1 MALNKGLT
9 VKQLLQACQRQVA
22 KGNGD
27 KYIIISSDD
36 EGNSFHTLFY
46 EFTDDKKDI
55 EYYLNLEQ
63 DRSHTVD
70 DTVAL
75 G

>member
-1 MALNKGLT
+1 MAINKGLT
-9 VKQLLQACQRQVA
+9 VKDLYRECQRMIS

-27 KYIIISSDD
+27 KYIIVSDDD
-36 EGNSFHTLFY
+36 EGNGFHTLFY
-46 EFTDDKKDI
+46 GITDDKDDL
-55 EYYLNLEQ
+55 EYFLSIEQ
-63 DRSHTVD
+63 DKSHTVD

>member
-1 MALNKGLT
+1 MAINKGLT
-9 VKQLLQACQRQVA
+9 VKDLYRECQRMIS

-27 KYIIISSDD
+27 KYIIVSDDD
-36 EGNSFHTLFY
+36 EGNGFHTLFY
-46 EFTDDKKDI
+46 GITDDKDDL
-55 EYYLNLEQ
+55 EYFLSIEQ

>member
-1 MALNKGLT
+1 MIDKGLT
-9 VKQLLQACQRQVA
+9 VKELLKECQQQVA

-27 KYIIISSDD
+27 KYIIISGDD

-46 EFTDDKKDI
+46 GITDDEREI
-55 EYYLNLEQ
+55 SYCLSLEQ
-63 DRSHTVD
+63 DHSHTVD
-70 DTVAL
+70 DTVVL

>member
-1 MALNKGLT
+1 MIDKGLT
-9 VKQLLQACQRQVA
+9 VKQLLKECQEQVS

-36 EGNSFHTLFY
+36 EGNGFHTLFY
-46 EFTDDKKDI
+46 GFTDNADDI
-55 EYYLNLEQ
+55 KYFLELEH
-63 DRSHTVD
+63 DGSHTVD

>member
-1 MALNKGLT
+1 MMANKGIT
-9 VKQLLQACQRQVA
+9 VKELLRDCEYEVS

-36 EGNSFHTLFY
+36 EGNSYHTLFY
-46 EFTDDKKDI
+46 GFTDTEKDI
-55 EYYLNLEQ
+55 QYCLDREQ
-63 DRSHTVD
+63 DGTHTIE
-70 DTVAL
+70 DTIAL